1 MILMIRVVMM
11 NLKFQFEKN
20 RQIGAKIQNRV
31 IIVSSEAVLM
41 KKSKNEIGLL
51 ITKLIETDLL
61 ITKLIETNRE
71 TEITNVEKADQDPE
85 NIRKK
90 VEVLLE
96 IIIENRNEKVDLQ
109 IIGLVWLNEKVAV
122 AQEIKIATEKPKEK
136 VVLLIISKVDHRDIS
151 KFF

>member
-31 IIVSSEAVLM
+31 IIVSSEAVQM

-51 ITKLIETDLL
+51 ITKLIE
-61 ITKLIETNRE
+61 INQE
-71 TEITNVEKADQDPE
+71 TEITNVEKAGQDPE

-90 VEVLLE
+90 VEVPLE
-96 IIIENRNEKVDLQ
+96 IIIENRNEKVGLQ

-122 AQEIKIATEKPKEK
+122 ALRIKIDTEKPKEK
-136 VVLLIISKVDHRDIS
+136 VVLLIIGKVDHRDIS